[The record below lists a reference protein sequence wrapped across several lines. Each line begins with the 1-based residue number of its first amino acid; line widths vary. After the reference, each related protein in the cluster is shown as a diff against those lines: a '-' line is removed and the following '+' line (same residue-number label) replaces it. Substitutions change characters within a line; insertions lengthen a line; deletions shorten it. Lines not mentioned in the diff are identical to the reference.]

1 MSNATPAFAIVCT
14 APIYCPDTD
23 GLMGSGSFVYERH
36 LTKRAADA
44 RCESLNNDDSATAG
58 GECAFKVELRPFREG
73 EDKMPRPM
81 YSLIELACDARASAE
96 NCPEWAK

>member
-1 MSNATPAFAIVCT
+1 MNTPAFAIVCT

-23 GLMGSGSFVYERH
+23 GIMGQGSFVYERH
-36 LTKRAADA
+36 LTKRAADT
-44 RCESLNNDDSATAG
+44 RCAALSNDENYI
-58 GECAFKVELRPFREG
+58 GEMSFHVEMRPFREG

-96 NCPEWAK
+96 NCPEWAR